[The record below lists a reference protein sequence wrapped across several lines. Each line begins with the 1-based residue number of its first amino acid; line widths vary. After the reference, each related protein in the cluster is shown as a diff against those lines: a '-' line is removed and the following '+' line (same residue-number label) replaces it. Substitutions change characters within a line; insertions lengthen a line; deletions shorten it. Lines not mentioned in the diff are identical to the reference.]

1 MEIVHIEE
9 IDSKDIVYDLETKAG
24 TFLAGSL
31 ESGLMVKNTDSCYV
45 KFPINRDDYK
55 TEEEFMTK
63 QFHMAEE
70 CAEYCS
76 NQFKRPIE
84 LEFEKYMYP
93 FALFTK
99 KRYAYQE
106 WTSPYEPNEGINYKG
121 IQVVRRDT
129 CKYVKEEMS
138 KIFKIIMSAKNSEDA
153 RKKSLVTVKN
163 SIENL
168 VNDKID
174 EKNLILSKQLKS
186 RYIVRKNNKSVEYN
200 WNGWPVNTPIEK
212 KIGLGPYYRD
222 IIHPH
227 VRLAQQI
234 MLKDP
239 ANHPKPPD
247 RVPYLF
253 EEKEGAS
260 LQCDKVIHPND
271 FVKGVNKI
279 DSLYYFERQFKKPID
294 MIFSLMMEDTGSIYR
309 DIIIKKINKQN
320 KQSEITNFIN
330 VTNNKTRESEE
341 IKEIKEIKECKKK
354 VNKDTIKKNTD
365 IRNFFS
371 SV

>member
-1 MEIVHIEE
+1 MRNDYSNMEIISIEE
-9 IDSKDIVYDLETKAG
+9 VEPEYTVYDLETEAG

-31 ESGLMVKNTDSCYV
+31 ESGILVKNTDSCYV
-45 KFPINRDDYK
+45 KFPINRNDFN

-76 NQFKRPIE
+76 NQFKKPIE

-99 KRYAYQE
+99 KRYLFKK
-106 WTSPYEPNEGINYKG
+106 WTNPNKPDEEIEYKG

-138 KIFKIIMSAKNSEDA
+138 KIFKIMMSAKNSEDA
-153 RKKSLVTVKN
+153 KETSLITVKKSV
-163 SIENL
+163 ENL
-168 VNDKID
+168 LDGKID

-186 RYIVRKNNKSVEYN
+186 KYIVRKDNKSIEYN
-200 WNGWPVNTPIEK
+200 WTGWSSDTPINK
-212 KIGLGPYYRD
+212 RIGLGPNYKN
-222 IIHPH
+222 ITQPH

-253 EEKEGAS
+253 EEKEGAT
-260 LQCDKVIHPND
+260 LQCDKVIHPDD
-271 FVKGVNKI
+271 FVKGINKI

-309 DIIIKKINKQN
+309 DTITKKINKIN
-320 KQSEITNFIN
+320 KQSEISNFIN
-330 VTNNKTRESEE
+330 VKNPGE
-341 IKEIKEIKECKKK
+341 IKERVKNIKDKEKKE
-354 VNKDTIKKNTD
+354 VIKKNTD

-371 SV
+371 V

>member
-1 MEIVHIEE
+1 MQIVHIEE
-9 IDSKDIVYDLETKAG
+9 IDPEHTVYDLETEVG

-31 ESGLMVKNTDSCYV
+31 ESGLIVKNTDSCYV

-55 TEEEFMTK
+55 TEKEFMSE

-76 NQFKRPIE
+76 KQFKRPIE

-106 WTSPYEPNEGINYKG
+106 WTSPDKPNEGINYKG

-129 CKYVKEEMS
+129 CKYVKEEMA
-138 KIFKIIMSAKNSEDA
+138 KVFKIMMSAKNSEDA
-153 RKKSLVTVKN
+153 KNTSLETIKN
-163 SIENL
+163 SVENL
-168 VNDKID
+168 LNDKID
-174 EKNLILSKQLKS
+174 EKNLVLSKQLKS
-186 RYIVRKNNKSVEYN
+186 KYIVRKNNKSVEHN
-200 WNGWPVNTPIEK
+200 WKDP
-212 KIGLGPYYRD
+212 KIQQ
-222 IIHPH
+222 PH

-253 EEKEGAS
+253 EQKEGAV

-271 FVKGVNKI
+271 FIKGKNKI

-309 DIIIKKINKQN
+309 DLIVKKINKIN
-320 KQSEITNFIN
+320 KQSEITNFIS
-330 VTNNKTRESEE
+330 VNNNSTEK
-341 IKEIKEIKECKKK
+341 KEIKETKESKEKKK
-354 VNKDTIKKNTD
+354 IPKKNAD

-371 SV
+371 ASNQ